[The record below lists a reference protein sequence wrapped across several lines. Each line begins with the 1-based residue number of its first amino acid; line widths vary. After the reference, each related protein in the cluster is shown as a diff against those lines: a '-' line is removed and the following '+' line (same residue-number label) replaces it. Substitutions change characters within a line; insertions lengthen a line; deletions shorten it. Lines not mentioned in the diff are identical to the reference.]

1 MMAIIAAQK
10 SNLSLNKILGVIPKI
25 RSVEGRLEKIGNI
38 KNKSKV
44 ILDYAH
50 TPDALKISLLSL
62 REQFPNKKIVVL
74 FGCGGN
80 RDQNKRSKMGKIAS
94 LYADQIYLTDDNPRL
109 ENPNKISAKERVKSF
124 DEIYAKYAS
133 QKAEEQASRCSQC
146 GVPFCQVH
154 CPLHNNI
161 PDWLKLTA
169 EDRMQEAFEISSST
183 NNMPEIC
190 GRICPQDRLC
200 EGNCV
205 IEQSGHGTVTIG
217 SIEKYITDKAWEEG
231 WVKNIEPVEERNQS
245 VGIIG
250 SGPAGLAAAEELRKK
265 GFQVTIYDRYD
276 RPGGLL
282 IYGIPNFKLEKD
294 IVIRRTNRLKESG
307 IKFELNCDIGKDITF
322 EDIKIKH
329 DAVLIAT
336 GVYKFREINLNTSN
350 FNNVVPALDFLIAS
364 NKTGLKDKVEDFTN
378 GRLNANGK
386 NVVVIG
392 GGDTAMDC
400 VRTAVR
406 QGAKSVKCLYRR
418 DKTNMPGSQREVQNA
433 IEEGV
438 DFQWLTLPTEY
449 SGNGSLKNVRTV
461 LMQLGEPDESG
472 RRKPEPK
479 EGTEKDLD
487 VDLAIEALGFEP
499 ENLPKLFDNNDL
511 TVTRWGT
518 LKINYKNM
526 MTSID
531 GVFAAGDIVRG
542 ASLVVWGIK
551 DGRDA
556 AKNINEYL
564 ENNFSDQN
572 NFNKK
577 AVNA

>member
-1 MMAIIAAQK
+1 MLK
-10 SNLSLNKILGVIPKI
+10 FV
-25 RSVEGRLEKIGNI
+25 KIGQQ
-38 KNKSKV
+38 
-44 ILDYAH
+44 
-50 TPDALKISLLSL
+50 TPPK
-62 REQFPNKKIVVL
+62 REVD
-74 FGCGGN
+74 N
-80 RDQNKRSKMGKIAS
+80 RKGDFN
-94 LYADQIYLTDDNPRL
+94 
-109 ENPNKISAKERVKSF
+109 
-124 DEIYAKYAS
+124 EIYDDFIK
-133 QKAEEQASRCSQC
+133 QKAQEQSSRCSQC

-154 CPLHNNI
+154 CPLSNNI

-169 EDRMQEAFEISSST
+169 EGRLEEAYKLSQST
-183 NNMPEIC
+183 NNMPEVC

-217 SIEKYITDKAWEEG
+217 SIEKYITDTAWEKG
-231 WVKNIEPVEERNQS
+231 WVKPIKIAKEQKQS
-245 VGIIG
+245 IGIIG
-250 SGPAGLAAAEELRKK
+250 SGPAGLACAEELRKFGYK
-265 GFQVTIYDRYD
+265 ITIYDRYD

-282 IYGIPNFKLEKD
+282 IYGIPNFKLEKK
-294 IVIRRTNRLKESG
+294 VVERRTKLLKDSG
-307 IKFELNCDIGKDITF
+307 IKFVLNFEVGRDKSLMELR
-322 EDIKIKH
+322 EKH

-336 GVYKFREINLNTSN
+336 GVYKPREIDISGSGLKNI
-350 FNNVVPALDFLIAS
+350 FPAMEFLTAS
-364 NKTGLKDKVEDFTN
+364 NKKGLGDKVELFDR
-378 GRLNANGK
+378 GILNAEGK
-386 NVVVIG
+386 DVVVIG

-499 ENLPKLFDNNDL
+499 EDLPKLFDHNNL

-572 NFNKK
+572 NINKK